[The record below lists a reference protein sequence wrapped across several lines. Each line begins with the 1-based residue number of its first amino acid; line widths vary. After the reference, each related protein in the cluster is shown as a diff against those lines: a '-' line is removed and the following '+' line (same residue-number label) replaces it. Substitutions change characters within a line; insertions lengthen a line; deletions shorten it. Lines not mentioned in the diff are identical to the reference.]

1 MSIQN
6 EINRINGNIS
16 DALDAISEKG
26 VEVPS
31 GSNSNNL
38 TSLIRSIP
46 SGCDVM
52 IVHLSFDEDSGTF
65 SADKNAKEIIE
76 AIQSGKNCVVRTEI
90 ESEGQYDFTDAEI
103 KYGYISGDEYY
114 VRASVGHNYMED
126 DVTYGISEYLLNF
139 FYSNGVS
146 TITDSENAFDIRQ
159 LIADTI
165 DSIGSAEGTNY

>member
-16 DALDAISEKG
+16 DALDALSDKG

-38 TSLIRSIP
+38 TSLIRAIP

-52 IVHLSFDEDSGTF
+52 IVHLSFDEDSGTY

-76 AIQSGKNCVVRTEI
+76 AIQSGKSCVVRTEI
-90 ESEGQYDFTDAEI
+90 ESEGQYDFTDIEI
-103 KYGYISGDEYY
+103 KEGYIIGGEYY
-114 VRASVGHNYMED
+114 VRASFGHNYMED
-126 DVTYGISEYLLNF
+126 DAVYGISEYSLNF
-139 FYSNGVS
+139 SYSNGVS
-146 TITDSENAFDIRQ
+146 TITDSENSFDIRQ
-159 LIADTI
+159 LIANTI
-165 DSIGSAEGTNY
+165 DSIGAAEGTSY

>member
-1 MSIQN
+1 MSVQS
-6 EINRINGNIS
+6 EINRISANVIG
-16 DALDAISEKG
+16 ALEEIAAKG
-26 VEVPS
+26 VDVPS

-38 TSLIRSIP
+38 TSLIRAIP

-52 IVHLSFDEDSGTF
+52 IVRLSFDEDSGTY
-65 SADKNAKEIIE
+65 SSDKNAKEIIE

-103 KYGYISGDEYY
+103 KYGYIIGDEYC
-114 VRASVGHNYMED
+114 VMASVGHNYMED
-126 DVTYGISEYLLNF
+126 GVTYGISEYLLNF

-146 TITDSENAFDIRQ
+146 TITDSENTFDIRQ